1 MGVLEDKVVLVTGG
15 GRGVGRDMALLAARQ
30 GAKVVVNDIGGSV
43 DGTDEGLPDPAE
55 EVVDEIR
62 ANGGEAVADTHSVT
76 EREGANAMVQKAL
89 DTFGGLHAVANP
101 AGILRD
107 SMLHKMDDDEW
118 RSVIDVH
125 LNGSYNVARAAVGH
139 FRAQEEGAFVFF
151 TSSAGLVGNIGQAN
165 YSAAKLGIVGLS
177 RSVALEGS
185 RKNIRSNVIAPFA
198 WTRMLA
204 TIPVKSEEQGERLAR
219 MRETMR
225 SDQVA
230 QPAVALMAESARN
243 VSGQIFAVRG
253 NEIILMSQPRP
264 LRSFVRL
271 EGWTPE
277 TVISHGFPGLSGQL
291 VPLEGTNEV
300 FNWEV
305 V

>member
-1 MGVLEDKVVLVTGG
+1 MAVLEDKVVLVTGG
-15 GRGVGRDMALLAARQ
+15 GRGVGREIALLAARQ
-30 GAKVVVNDIGGSV
+30 GARVVVNDIGGSV
-43 DGTDEGLPDPAE
+43 DGSDDGLPEPAE
-55 EVVDEIR
+55 EVVEEIR
-62 ANGGEAVADTHSVT
+62 ANGGEAVADMHSVT
-76 EREGANAMVQKAL
+76 DRKGADAMVERAL

-107 SMLHKMDDDEW
+107 GMLHKMDDEEW

-125 LNGSYNVARAAVGH
+125 LNGSYNIARATVGH
-139 FRAQEEGAFVFF
+139 FRDQQDGAYVFF
-151 TSSAGLVGNIGQAN
+151 TSSAGLVGNLGQAN

-177 RSVALEGS
+177 RSMALEGA
-185 RKNIRSNVIAPFA
+185 RKNVRSNVVAPFA

-204 TIPVKSEEQGERLAR
+204 TIPARSEEHAERLAR
-219 MRETMR
+219 LRENMR

-230 QPAVALMAESARN
+230 QPVVALMAESASDVN
-243 VSGQIFAVRG
+243 GQIFALRG

-264 LRSFVRL
+264 VRSLVRM

-277 TVISHGFPGLSGQL
+277 TVLSQGLPGLSGQL
-291 VPLEGTNEV
+291 IPLEGTNEV
-300 FNWEV
+300 FDWEV

>member
-1 MGVLEDKVVLVTGG
+1 MTVLEGKVVLVTGG
-15 GRGVGRDMALLAARQ
+15 GRGVGREIALLAARQ
-30 GAKVVVNDIGGSV
+30 GAKVGVNDLGGSV
-43 DGTDEGLPDPAE
+43 DGQDDGLPDPAD
-55 EVVDEIR
+55 EVVSEIR
-62 ANGGEAVADTHSVT
+62 ANGGDAVADTHSVT
-76 EREGANAMVQKAL
+76 EREGANAMVERAL

-107 SMLHKMDDDEW
+107 SMLHKMDDEQW

-125 LNGSYNVARAAVGH
+125 LNGSYNVARAAIGH
-139 FRAQEEGAFVFF
+139 FRNQEDGAFVFF
-151 TSSAGLVGNIGQAN
+151 TSTAGLVGNIGQAN
-165 YSAAKLGIVGLS
+165 YSAAKLGVVGLS
-177 RSVALEGS
+177 RSVALEGA
-185 RKNIRSNVIAPFA
+185 RKNIRANVVAPFA

-204 TIPVKSEEQGERLAR
+204 TIPVKSEEQGRRLAR
-219 MRETMR
+219 LRENMR

-230 QPAVALMAESARN
+230 QPVVALMAESAKD
-243 VSGQIFAVRG
+243 VTGQVFAVRG

-277 TVISHGFPGLSGQL
+277 TVISHGLPGLSGQL

>member
-1 MGVLEDKVVLVTGG
+1 MGVLQGKVVLVTGA
-15 GRGVGRDMALLAARQ
+15 GRGVGREIALLAARQ
-30 GAKVVVNDIGGSV
+30 GAKVVVNDLGGTM
-43 DGTDEGLPDPAE
+43 DGRNEGLPDPAE
-55 EVVDEIR
+55 EVVEEIR
-62 ANGGEAVADTHSVT
+62 ATGGEAIADTNSVSD
-76 EREGANAMVQKAL
+76 RAGADAMVAKAL
-89 DTFGGLHAVANP
+89 EAFGGLHAVANP

-107 SMLHKMDDDEW
+107 RMFHNMGDDDW

-125 LNGSYNVARAAVGH
+125 LTGSYNVARAAIEH
-139 FRAQEEGAFVFF
+139 FRKQEDGVLVFF

-177 RSVALEGS
+177 RSIALEGA
-185 RKNIRSNVIAPFA
+185 RKNIRSNVVAPFA

-204 TIPVKSEEQGERLAR
+204 SIPVKSEEQGLRLAR
-219 MRETMR
+219 LREAMR

-230 QPAVALMAESARN
+230 HPVVALMADGAKD
-243 VSGQIFAVRG
+243 VTGQILALRG

-264 LRSFVRL
+264 SRSVVRM
-271 EGWTPE
+271 EGWSPE
-277 TVISHGFPGLSGQL
+277 TVLSHGFPALSGHL